1 MNKVKLMEILARIPL
16 FKELTF
22 GEREMVLRVAQNVK
36 RVKAGRTFMK
46 QGAYEPFFYIIL
58 AGEAKVS
65 FKGQEV
71 GVLKPGDFIGEV
83 GFICNEPRSA
93 SVAALS
99 DMVVVLIRDEEFR
112 RLPSSIRESIKDKI
126 ISGLMERLSV
136 MNKQNL
142 DYRAQLK
149 ALGKEPAL
157 SSESVAASSNKVT
170 PAQPPSKKNNLH
182 MVT

>member
-22 GEREMVLRVAQNVK
+22 GEREMVLKVAQNVK
-36 RVKAGRTFMK
+36 RVKAGRTFVK

-58 AGEAKVS
+58 AGEAKVA
-65 FKGQEV
+65 FKGQQV
-71 GVLKPGDFIGEV
+71 GTLKPGDFIGEV

-93 SVAALS
+93 SVSAVS

-112 RLPSSIRESIKDKI
+112 RLPSRIRESIKDKI
-126 ISGLMERLSV
+126 ISGLMERLSL
-136 MNKQNL
+136 MNQQNL

-149 ALGKEPAL
+149 SLGKDPDADI
-157 SSESVAASSNKVT
+157 AASANT
-170 PAQPPSKKNNLH
+170 PAKAPVKTP
-182 MVT
+182 VTH